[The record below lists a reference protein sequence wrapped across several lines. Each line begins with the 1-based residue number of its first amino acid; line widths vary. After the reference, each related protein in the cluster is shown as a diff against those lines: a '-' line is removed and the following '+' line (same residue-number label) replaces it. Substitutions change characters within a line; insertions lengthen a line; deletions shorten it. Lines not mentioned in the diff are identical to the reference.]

1 MSLFFRFRYNLE
13 VSDVQGSDF
22 IILNLSGIEI
32 SEETICILHN
42 FTHFE
47 IFIDLFWN

>member
-22 IILNLSGIEI
+22 IMLNFSGIEI
-32 SEETICILHN
+32 SEETIWILLRSN
-42 FTHFE
+42 SSQMSTFKF
-47 IFIDLFWN
+47 